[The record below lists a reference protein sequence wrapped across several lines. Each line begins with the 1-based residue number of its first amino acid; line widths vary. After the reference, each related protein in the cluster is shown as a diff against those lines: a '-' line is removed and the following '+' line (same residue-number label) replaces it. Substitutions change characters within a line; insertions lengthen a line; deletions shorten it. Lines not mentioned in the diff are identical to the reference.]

1 MHGQEKSD
9 LAIMLSYDCNCA
21 YNKNL
26 SVRFQGVV
34 FNGVWACLETMH
46 YMIPDLHVQGH
57 QDDCIYLYGSA
68 YFECNGH
75 NHGEGIEQYWALINA
90 LGAQIRQMNNRYQQD
105 TLIIHHG
112 DHNWKKTYTQG
123 GISFHSH
130 Y

>member
-1 MHGQEKSD
+1 MIVSISTA
-9 LAIMLSYDCNCA
+9 LPI
-21 YNKNL
+21 L
-26 SVRFQGVV
+26 SVT
-34 FNGVWACLETMH
+34 E
-46 YMIPDLHVQGH
+46 
-57 QDDCIYLYGSA
+57 
-68 YFECNGH
+68 H

>member
-26 SVRFQGVV
+26 SVCFQGVV
-34 FNGVWACLETMH
+34 FDGVRACLETMR

-90 LGAQIRQMNNRYQQD
+90 LGAQIRQMNNGYWQD